1 MIRQTFYTIKNSL
14 REKPF
19 LYALILITQTVS
31 VLCVFFCYGL
41 VYNAFSN
48 YKNADV
54 NSRCFTV
61 EFIDYSEN
69 APSREEQLK
78 QLQQIMNFDEF
89 KKRLAQILEILKNN
103 RCDINVEGDITIDGK
118 TYDAGA
124 YFYTLTDTPE
134 KPFEIRASV
143 DGYEVGDEIVI
154 DGNTYFIHALG
165 DSDDISFHHGENAP
179 TSFIVTDFLIE
190 MERQPTALEA
200 KNLSDKVQELFP
212 PIYYLNEPDIPELLE
227 IQLTNT
233 QIVLSA
239 VIMVIAALNCSF
251 CYNYITQKR
260 RQQFAIFRLCGAR
273 GYHNFAVC
281 MAEVILYMLVG
292 SGIAY
297 LLFKYGLSHWFFERF
312 PLASDAFTNSV
323 YARMFGMYAAIMIV
337 VMFVNIV
344 RITRRSVIDER
355 RERN

>member
-48 YKNADV
+48 YQNVDSD
-54 NSRCFTV
+54 SRCFSV

-69 APSREEQLK
+69 APTYQEQVK
-78 QLQQIMNFDEF
+78 QLQQAMNYDVF
-89 KKRLAQILEILKNN
+89 KKNMAQILELLKNN
-103 RCDINVEGDITIDGK
+103 RYDINVYGYITIDGK

-124 YFYTLTDTPE
+124 YFYTWDNIPE

-143 DGYEVGDEIVI
+143 DGYAVGDEIVI
-154 DGNTYFIHALG
+154 DGNTYFIHAPG
-165 DSDDISFHHGENAP
+165 EADDITFHHGENAP
-179 TSFIVTDFLIE
+179 TSFTVTDFLIE

-200 KNLSDKVQELFP
+200 KKLADKIDELFHP
-212 PIYYLNEPDIPELLE
+212 KSTREPEIPKLLE

-233 QIVLSA
+233 QIILSA
-239 VIMVIAALNCSF
+239 VIMVIAALNCSL
-251 CYNYITQKR
+251 CYNYINQKR

-273 GYHNFAVC
+273 GYQNFAVC

-297 LLFKYGLSHWFFERF
+297 ILFKYGLSHWFFERF

-323 YARMFGMYAAIMIV
+323 YAKMFGMYAAIMIV

>member
-48 YKNADV
+48 YQNVDSD
-54 NSRCFTV
+54 SRCFSV

-69 APSREEQLK
+69 APPYEQ
-78 QLQQIMNFDEF
+78 QLNQFMDYDEF
-89 KKRLAQILEILKNN
+89 NKGMAQILGIMKNN
-103 RCDINVEGDITIDGK
+103 RCDVNVYGNITIDGK
-118 TYDAGA
+118 SYNASSYYYA
-124 YFYTLTDTPE
+124 E
-134 KPFEIRASV
+134 ESNKPYEIRASV

-154 DGNTYFIHALG
+154 DGNTYFITDTG
-165 DSDDISFHHGENAP
+165 DAADISFYHGENAP
-179 TSFIVTDFLIE
+179 TSFKVTDFLIK

-200 KNLSDKVQELFP
+200 KKLADKIDELFHP
-212 PIYYLNEPDIPELLE
+212 KEMKEPEIPELLE

-233 QIVLSA
+233 QIILSV
-239 VIMVIAALNCSF
+239 VIMVIAALNCSL
-251 CYNYITQKR
+251 CYNYINQKR

-297 LLFKYGLSHWFFERF
+297 LLFKYALSHWFFERF
-312 PLASDAFTNSV
+312 PLASDAFTNTV
-323 YARMFGMYAAIMIV
+323 YAKMFGMYAAIMIV

>member
-48 YKNADV
+48 YKNADTD
-54 NSRCFTV
+54 SRCFTA
-61 EFIDYSEN
+61 EFLDYSED

-78 QLQQIMNFDEF
+78 QLQQVMNYDVF
-89 KKRLAQILEILKNN
+89 KKNMAQIFELLKNN
-103 RCDINVEGDITIDGK
+103 RCDVNVYGNITIDGK
-118 TYDAGA
+118 SYNASSYYYA
-124 YFYTLTDTPE
+124 E
-134 KPFEIRASV
+134 ESNKPYEIRASV

-154 DGNTYFIHALG
+154 DGNTYFIHAPG
-165 DSDDISFHHGENAP
+165 DADDISFHHGENAP
-179 TSFIVTDFLIE
+179 TSFKVTDFLIK

-200 KNLSDKVQELFP
+200 KKLADKIDELFHP
-212 PIYYLNEPDIPELLE
+212 KEMKEPEIPELLE

-233 QIVLSA
+233 QIILSV
-239 VIMVIAALNCSF
+239 VIMVIAALNCSL
-251 CYNYITQKR
+251 CYNYINQKC

-292 SGIAY
+292 SGVAY
-297 LLFKYGLSHWFFERF
+297 MLFKYGLSHWFFERF
-312 PLASDAFTNSV
+312 PLASDAFTNTV

>member
-48 YKNADV
+48 YKNADTD
-54 NSRCFTV
+54 SRCFTV
-61 EFIDYSEN
+61 QFLDYSEN
-69 APSREEQLK
+69 APPREEQLK
-78 QLQQIMNFDEF
+78 QLQQVMDFDKF
-89 KKRLAQILEILKNN
+89 KKNMAQIFEVLKNN
-103 RCDINVEGDITIDGK
+103 RYDINVYGYITIDGK

-124 YFYTLTDTPE
+124 YFYTWDNIPE

-143 DGYEVGDEIVI
+143 DGYAVGDEIVI
-154 DGNTYFIHALG
+154 DGNTYFITDTG
-165 DSDDISFHHGENAP
+165 DADDISFHHGENAP
-179 TSFIVTDFLIE
+179 TSFTVTDFLIE

-212 PIYYLNEPDIPELLE
+212 PIYYLDEPDIPELLE

-233 QIVLSA
+233 QIILSV
-239 VIMVIAALNCSF
+239 VIMVIAALNCSL
-251 CYNYITQKR
+251 CYNYINQKR
-260 RQQFAIFRLCGAR
+260 RQQFAIYRLCGAR
-273 GYHNFAVC
+273 AHHNFAVC

-292 SGIAY
+292 CGVAY
-297 LLFKYGLSHWFFERF
+297 ILFKYGLSHWFFERF
-312 PLASDAFTNSV
+312 PIASDAFTNSV
-323 YARMFGMYAAIMIV
+323 YAKMFGMYAAIMIV